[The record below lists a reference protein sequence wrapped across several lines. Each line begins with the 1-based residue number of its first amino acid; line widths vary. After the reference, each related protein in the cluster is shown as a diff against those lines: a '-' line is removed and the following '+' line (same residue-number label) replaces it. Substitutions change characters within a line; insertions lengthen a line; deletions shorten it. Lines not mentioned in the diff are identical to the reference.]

1 MRAQREIRPL
11 KHVELGPFV
20 QQADRGRH
28 SYQPRLTLHTA
39 PHRAASIPSIDSI
52 ASNTPIML
60 VYIDGSAIRNGR
72 PDAQAGWGVYFP
84 NPGLNDLSSYGRLP
98 GDLQTNNRAE
108 LYAMLKAL
116 QLFRGDGRPLTI
128 RCDSRY
134 VKDCMDNWR
143 WKWKRNGWLTVRGT
157 SVLNRDLIEDIEA
170 EFGRLSDRA

>member
-1 MRAQREIRPL
+1 
-11 KHVELGPFV
+11 
-20 QQADRGRH
+20 
-28 SYQPRLTLHTA
+28 
-39 PHRAASIPSIDSI
+39 
-52 ASNTPIML
+52 ML
-60 VYIDGSAIRNGR
+60 VYIDGSAIRIGQ

-84 NPGLNDLSSYGRLP
+84 NPGLNDLSCYGRLP

-134 VKDCMDNWR
+134 VKDCMENWR

-157 SVLNRDLIEDIEA
+157 SVLNRDLIEEIEDELEYYEMDPDIEYVPAHAGIRGNEEADRLARQGA
-170 EFGRLSDRA
+170 ELPPVRPRNSYYYDSDSDSDW